1 MYGKDEASELENLRI
16 KQRDNPHLRKLINR
30 LETGKKKQILHNRTE
45 FRLKEGCLVGN
56 ASPNSSGKF
65 KLVVPEEDALRVTF
79 LRHKIRHFGINKLF
93 QQINEKYIWNL
104 DTGSTRG
111 IRQTVEM
118 VVKSCL
124 ECSVYQRPTKHIYK
138 KMFETLHA
146 SQQYN
151 CGAVVFM
158 DHYSVGKTNS
168 RYKEMIGALCGRCK
182 RAMVEPVERG
192 NSNHTAH
199 FILRQICNPLIPSR
213 LISDHGSAISLGTV
227 PKLLEAINSG
237 ISNFYDIKEY
247 RSGGQEQKYMDNLDN
262 AHILQKWKE
271 AHESEFENDQELQEK
286 LHDMKQRIE
295 EGRVRLDRAKRERML
310 QNQWRKIHKN
320 KEVRRMEHMKS
331 SVYHPTSHSS
341 IERFFRTFSTLIRK
355 LFEEENN
362 KWTDYVDQVVA
373 LYNNTAHTALRG
385 HSPNSAHFNLM
396 HDQTQPMIHQILAES
411 GSEHPFVVEEKELFT
426 RALRIFNEAGI
437 EKYFEPRDKKEEEER
452 KHEKETEPAIGD
464 LVWVRRLKRL
474 DKHPKE
480 GYLMGPCVITDKPTS
495 QQVEVLYLLNGKTA
509 RRHYSHVTQFFRPIG
524 TDTQRL
530 LEYSS
535 APRLYQNYEGRRV
548 GKEEREKLIQE
559 LETGLQGKTY
569 LSAIDDLDEVDM
581 MLKDRFSLLDYPEE
595 YSEERTEKLRELYHS
610 NTPEG
615 KILRDSVTK
624 DAEEE
629 EEHEEFRIEDPDSWY
644 AENEEEEEEGGEDD
658 EEEEFGKTVT
668 WDLPDKE
675 DDPDHKE
682 IGLNPFDKRNII
694 ERRTREKPTR
704 QSQIHLAQ
712 LGRRKD
718 KDSPISSPTM
728 SNHRMEGHP
737 CQNVKEE
744 EGSCH
749 IRASGSRPYE
759 GSDEISFLLAM
770 AQRNS
775 RKAEKFFKRKE
786 EKSRPSKRSGK
797 KVRSKK

>member
-1 MYGKDEASELENLRI
+1 ML
-16 KQRDNPHLRKLINR
+16 
-30 LETGKKKQILHNRTE
+30 T
-45 FRLKEGCLVGN
+45 
-56 ASPNSSGKF
+56 
-65 KLVVPEEDALRVTF
+65 
-79 LRHKIRHFGINKLF
+79 
-93 QQINEKYIWNL
+93 
-104 DTGSTRG
+104 
-111 IRQTVEM
+111 
-118 VVKSCL
+118 
-124 ECSVYQRPTKHIYK
+124 
-138 KMFETLHA
+138 
-146 SQQYN
+146 
-151 CGAVVFM
+151 
-158 DHYSVGKTNS
+158 YSK
-168 RYKEMIGALCGRCK
+168 
-182 RAMVEPVERG
+182 
-192 NSNHTAH
+192 
-199 FILRQICNPLIPSR
+199 
-213 LISDHGSAISLGTV
+213 
-227 PKLLEAINSG
+227 
-237 ISNFYDIKEY
+237 
-247 RSGGQEQKYMDNLDN
+247 
-262 AHILQKWKE
+262 KWKE

-644 AENEEEEEEGGEDD
+644 AENEEEEEKGGEDG
-658 EEEEFGKTVT
+658 EKEEFGKTVT
-668 WDLPDKE
+668 WDLPNKE
-675 DDPDHKE
+675 DDPD
-682 IGLNPFDKRNII
+682 
-694 ERRTREKPTR
+694 
-704 QSQIHLAQ
+704 
-712 LGRRKD
+712 
-718 KDSPISSPTM
+718 
-728 SNHRMEGHP
+728 
-737 CQNVKEE
+737 
-744 EGSCH
+744 
-749 IRASGSRPYE
+749 Y
-759 GSDEISFLLAM
+759 
-770 AQRNS
+770 
-775 RKAEKFFKRKE
+775 
-786 EKSRPSKRSGK
+786 
-797 KVRSKK
+797 